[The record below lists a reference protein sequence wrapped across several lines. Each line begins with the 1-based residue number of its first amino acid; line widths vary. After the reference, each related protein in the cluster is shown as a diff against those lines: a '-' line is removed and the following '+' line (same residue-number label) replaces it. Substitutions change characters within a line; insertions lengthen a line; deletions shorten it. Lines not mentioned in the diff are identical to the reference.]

1 MQQLWI
7 PYTNCGK
14 GKKREEKGRETQQ
27 EGKGT

>member
-14 GKKREEKGRETQQ
+14 GKRR
-27 EGKGT
+27 EGKKHNKKDRGTQE